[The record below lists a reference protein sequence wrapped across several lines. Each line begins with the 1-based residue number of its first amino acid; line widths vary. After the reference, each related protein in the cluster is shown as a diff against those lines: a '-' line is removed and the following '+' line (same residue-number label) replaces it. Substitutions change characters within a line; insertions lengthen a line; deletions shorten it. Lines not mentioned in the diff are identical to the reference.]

1 MMLVTK
7 KNQFFHFLELKDLEQ
22 DLLQF
27 YAKCF
32 TNDNFDEAKRIIKFD
47 HSDQIRKKDLKVI
60 SATSG
65 ALIVLV
71 PQILYI
77 FFSQET
83 RKLARIVNPE
93 QADKGYLFADAN
105 RVFIGYEIN
114 RFCMICAMIVLLSG
128 GVVHVLRRYKINYIH
143 IFAIQ
148 PYFQLTHFQLYNLGL
163 ILTVLFVGCLLM
175 QECSDMFNLEPDSK
189 IYEPS
194 FICFVT
200 FLAFLVN
207 PMNRF

>member
-7 KNQFFHFLELKDLEQ
+7 KNQFFNFLELKDLEQ

-77 FFSQET
+77 FFS
-83 RKLARIVNPE
+83 
-93 QADKGYLFADAN
+93 
-105 RVFIGYEIN
+105 
-114 RFCMICAMIVLLSG
+114 
-128 GVVHVLRRYKINYIH
+128 
-143 IFAIQ
+143 
-148 PYFQLTHFQLYNLGL
+148 
-163 ILTVLFVGCLLM
+163 
-175 QECSDMFNLEPDSK
+175 
-189 IYEPS
+189 
-194 FICFVT
+194 
-200 FLAFLVN
+200 
-207 PMNRF
+207 